1 MENLSRLFAKWY
13 DFFMSPLEKRKF
25 NRIRKELLSKATGN
39 VLELG
44 AGTGINFPFYEGV
57 EKVIAIEPN
66 QHMIERSLSKL
77 KQSVVPIEM
86 VQASAEELPFEA
98 DTFDTVVATLVF
110 CTIPNPEKAILE
122 MKRVCK
128 SEGKILLFEHVKME
142 NRFLSTLQNWL
153 TPVWKKVC
161 DGCCLNRDTMNLL
174 KNYHIS
180 ITKVQKYYSDLFIL
194 VEAVNK
200 KKI

>member
-1 MENLSRLFAKWY
+1 MSRLFAKWY